1 MDGRTTGR
9 LAGGRAYRPSLAH
22 KGAAGTYNTRAVT
35 KKKEVSL
42 QVSAMITFKQQLIL
56 TAIDKLVFAI
66 IVAVAVYYLNRTLEK
81 YKGEQALRRE
91 YEALRDQ
98 AALTHLQR
106 QIEELYSPLLG
117 LIQQARIIRKV
128 ASLKCPGGRS
138 GPRPDVWEYFV
149 DKHFLK
155 LDRQISDLLRAK
167 VHLLETDEMPESY
180 QQFLA
185 HATEYDSLLT
195 LWKDRKIPS
204 DDIPVTPWPSTFE
217 SDVKGS
223 LDKLRR
229 SYNEDLRRLNA
240 GV

>member
-1 MDGRTTGR
+1 M
-9 LAGGRAYRPSLAH
+9 L
-22 KGAAGTYNTRAVT
+22 
-35 KKKEVSL
+35 
-42 QVSAMITFKQQLIL
+42 TFEQQLTL

-66 IVAVAVYYLNRTLEK
+66 IVAVAVYYLNKTLEK
-81 YKGEQALRRE
+81 FKGDQALRRG

-98 AALTHLQR
+98 AALMHLQK

-117 LIQQARIIRKV
+117 LIQQAGIIRKI
-128 ASLKCPGGRS
+128 AQKKCPGGRT
-138 GPRPDVWEYFV
+138 GPQSDVWEYFV

-155 LDRQISDLLRAK
+155 LDRQISDLLRTK
-167 VHLLETDEMPESY
+167 VHLLETDEMPRSY
-180 QQFLA
+180 QEFLI

-204 DDIPVTPWPSTFE
+204 EDIPVTPWPLTFE
-217 SDVKGS
+217 SDVKTS

-229 SYNEDLRRLNA
+229 SYNENLKRLNA